1 MIDLLVQLVIF
12 KIQIKVFMI
21 FLSFTLSFKTRTSY
35 MKVFER
41 KNIIDEVLRE
51 ICL

>member
-1 MIDLLVQLVIF
+1 
-12 KIQIKVFMI
+12 MI
-21 FLSFTLSFKTRTSY
+21 FLSFTLSFNTHMNFLY
-35 MKVFER
+35 ENVFER